1 MKKVL
6 RYGLPLLLI
15 GILAAYF
22 IYNKPHKNMTKTEAD
37 ISVSAFDLFTEFEQ
51 NEAKANEKY
60 LEKVILVEGEIR
72 DVSTNET
79 GNVSLTLKSSS
90 DMFGVICQ
98 MDDLTEHER
107 TDFSVGETVS
117 LKGIC
122 TGMLMDVVLVR
133 CVEV

>member
-6 RYGLPLLLI
+6 LFLVPVILI
-15 GILAAYF
+15 GLGVVYA
-22 IYNKPHKNMTKTEAD
+22 IYNKPHKNMEKTEAD
-37 ISVSAFDLFTEFEQ
+37 LQVKAFDLFAEFEN

-60 LEKVILVEGEIR
+60 LEKVLVVEGEIT
-72 DVSTNET
+72 DISANEA
-79 GNVSLTLKSSS
+79 GNISLTLKSSS

-98 MDDLTEHER
+98 MDELTEHER
-107 TDFSVGETVS
+107 TEFQVGETVS
-117 LKGIC
+117 IKGIC